1 MEKRIDEGANKSVTV
16 DSTNILLIKSP
27 FLLTKIENILKMKT
41 VMICPY
47 CNRSHRFDIRYG
59 EGDVIWRRLR
69 PAKTWMAPIFG
80 KGEYAPTI
88 TERCE
93 CGAMF
98 IFARNPK
105 EAIAGLR
112 GRRGRKRPMSVEKTN
127 VKIDGFTGYAVK
139 RVIMIK
145 KSEMTVAR
153 KYRAEFIRIVIPS
166 EIPVKEGVYA
176 VYHDGDNL
184 ILKHIG
190 EGVAAAPS
198 PEAKRR

>member
-1 MEKRIDEGANKSVTV
+1 VERQINGGASEPVTV
-16 DSTNILLIKSP
+16 EATN
-27 FLLTKIENILKMKT
+27 MKT
-41 VMICPY
+41 VMVCPY

-69 PAKTWMAPIFG
+69 PAKTWIAPIFG

-112 GRRGRKRPMSVEKTN
+112 GRRGRKRPMSVERTN
-127 VKIDGFTGYAVK
+127 VEIDGFTGYAVK
-139 RVIMIK
+139 RVIIIK

-190 EGVAAAPS
+190 EGVAASPS
-198 PEAKRR
+198 PKVKRR

>member
-1 MEKRIDEGANKSVTV
+1 ME
-16 DSTNILLIKSP
+16 
-27 FLLTKIENILKMKT
+27 T
-41 VMICPY
+41 VMVCPY
-47 CNRSHRFDIRYG
+47 CNRSYRFDIRYG
-59 EGDVIWRRLR
+59 EGDVLWRRLR
-69 PAKTWMAPIFG
+69 PAKSWMAPIFG
-80 KGEYAPTI
+80 RGEYTPTV

-105 EAIAGLR
+105 EAIAGL
-112 GRRGRKRPMSVEKTN
+112 GRRREGRRRPMSFKKTN
-127 VKIDGFTGYAVK
+127 VEIDGFTGYAVK

-153 KYRAEFIRIVIPS
+153 KYRAEFIRTVIPS

-190 EGVAAAPS
+190 EEVAAAS
-198 PEAKRR
+198 GGGAYDTRAGNCFGGGRSGSQRGRI